1 MNWYS
6 QRMLKAAEKRFLE
19 RTLLATAALAS
30 VAVTPKTTADPI
42 NVVKMAVIAVLG
54 FSTAGLLAL
63 NFQKLYRKG
72 NKLVF
77 NISGLFILFLLLG
90 IITSGK
96 NFNQEFFGTYGR
108 NSGFVTYISL
118 LILMLCASV
127 ISSESFVRKFIFT
140 FIAVGIL
147 STVYGYLQHVGIEP
161 AGWVS
166 PYNPILGFMGNPDF
180 MGAFLGLTIIAALGP
195 ILSPG
200 VDVKYRGLCI
210 AYVLAAFYLIR
221 LTGVKQ
227 GLMVVITGIS
237 VVIVVRVF
245 FSKLRVLSYLALGV
259 SFFVG
264 GLVFLA
270 LLNVGPLAGLLYKAS
285 LTARGYYWQAA
296 IRMIQE
302 NPILG
307 VGLDSYGDWYRRT
320 RSLEAYNWLPT
331 QYSDS
336 AHNVYLDIAAGGGI
350 PLLLVYFSLMVL
362 VVVIAIKEL
371 KTLQTFDSFFAALLA
386 IWVGFSAQLLISINQ
401 IGIAVWGW
409 IATGLLIGYHN
420 RNREISE
427 SLIST
432 QPKTKKIKGYK
443 SNFRETTLRS
453 EAVVSIAIGLSVGC
467 LMGLPTYIGAARYFT
482 ALSSGEVQSIER
494 AAYFWPKN
502 ERHFMQV
509 AITLRDNKQNTISAN
524 PKIDPNSIKDYS
536 NLGLGI
542 AREAIKYFPDSIS
555 AWQLLRSF
563 PGITPQE
570 DELSKREITRL
581 DPIPH
586 SK

>member
-1 MNWYS
+1 
-6 QRMLKAAEKRFLE
+6 MLRAAEKRFLE

-30 VAVTPKTTADPI
+30 VAITPKTTADPI

-227 GLMVVITGIS
+227 GLMVVIIGIS

-270 LLNVGPLAGLLYKAS
+270 LFNVGPLAGLLYKAS

>member
-1 MNWYS
+1 
-6 QRMLKAAEKRFLE
+6 MLKAAEKRFLE

-227 GLMVVITGIS
+227 GLMVVIIGIS

-270 LLNVGPLAGLLYKAS
+270 LFNVGPLAGLLYKAS

-570 DELSKREITRL
+570 DELSKR
-581 DPIPH
+581 
-586 SK
+586 

>member
-1 MNWYS
+1 
-6 QRMLKAAEKRFLE
+6 MLRAAEKRFLE

-30 VAVTPKTTADPI
+30 VAITPKTTADPI

-90 IITSGK
+90 IITSGR

-210 AYVLAAFYLIR
+210 AYVLAALYLIR

-227 GLMVVITGIS
+227 GLMVVIIGIS

-245 FSKLRVLSYLALGV
+245 FSKLRVLSYLAVGV

-270 LLNVGPLAGLLYKAS
+270 LFNVGPLAGLLYKAS

-427 SLIST
+427 SLIPT

-502 ERHFMQV
+502 ERHFIQV

-524 PKIDPNSIKDYS
+524 PEIDPNSIKDYS

-542 AREAIKYFPDSIS
+542 AREAVKYFPNSIS

>member
-1 MNWYS
+1 
-6 QRMLKAAEKRFLE
+6 MLRAAEKRFLE

-30 VAVTPKTTADPI
+30 VAITPKTTADPI

-96 NFNQEFFGTYGR
+96 NFNQDFFGTYGR

-127 ISSESFVRKFIFT
+127 VSSENFVRKFIFT

-147 STVYGYLQHVGIEP
+147 SSVYGYLQHVGIEP

-166 PYNPILGFMGNPDF
+166 PYNPIIGFMGNPDF

-200 VDVKYRGLCI
+200 VDAKYRGLCI
-210 AYVLAAFYLIR
+210 GYVLAALYLIR

-227 GLMVVITGIS
+227 GLMVVIIGIS
-237 VVIVVRVF
+237 VVVVVRVF

-270 LLNVGPLAGLLYKAS
+270 LFNVGPLAGLLYKAS

>member
-1 MNWYS
+1 
-6 QRMLKAAEKRFLE
+6 MLKAAEKRFLE

-227 GLMVVITGIS
+227 GLMVVIIGIS

-270 LLNVGPLAGLLYKAS
+270 LFNVGPLSGLLYKAS

>member
-1 MNWYS
+1 
-6 QRMLKAAEKRFLE
+6 MLRAAEKRFLE

-30 VAVTPKTTADPI
+30 VAITPKTTADPI

-90 IITSGK
+90 IITSGR

-210 AYVLAAFYLIR
+210 AYVLAALYLIR

-227 GLMVVITGIS
+227 GLMVVIIGIS

-270 LLNVGPLAGLLYKAS
+270 LFNVGPLAGLLYKAS

-542 AREAIKYFPDSIS
+542 AREAVKYFPNSIS

>member
-1 MNWYS
+1 
-6 QRMLKAAEKRFLE
+6 MLRAAEKRFLE

-30 VAVTPKTTADPI
+30 VAITPKTTADPI

-90 IITSGK
+90 IITSGR

-127 ISSESFVRKFIFT
+127 VSSENFVRKFIFT

-147 STVYGYLQHVGIEP
+147 SSVYGYLQHVGIEP

-166 PYNPILGFMGNPDF
+166 PYNPIIGFMGNPDF

-200 VDVKYRGLCI
+200 VDAKYRGLCI
-210 AYVLAAFYLIR
+210 GYVLAALYLIR

-227 GLMVVITGIS
+227 GLMVVIIGIS
-237 VVIVVRVF
+237 VVVVVRVF

-270 LLNVGPLAGLLYKAS
+270 LFNVGPLAGLLYKVS

>member
-1 MNWYS
+1 
-6 QRMLKAAEKRFLE
+6 MLRAAEKRFLE

-30 VAVTPKTTADPI
+30 VAITPKTTADPI

-72 NKLVF
+72 SKLVF

-108 NSGFVTYISL
+108 NSRFVTYISL

-166 PYNPILGFMGNPDF
+166 PYNPIIGFMGNPDF

-200 VDVKYRGLCI
+200 IDAKYRGLCI
-210 AYVLAAFYLIR
+210 GYVLAALYLIR

-227 GLMVVITGIS
+227 GLMVVIIGIS
-237 VVIVVRVF
+237 VVVVVRVF

-259 SFFVG
+259 SFFLG

-270 LLNVGPLAGLLYKAS
+270 LFNVGPLAGLLYKSS
-285 LTARGYYWQAA
+285 LTARGHYWQAA

-307 VGLDSYGDWYRRT
+307 VGLDTYGDWYRRA
-320 RSLEAYNWLPT
+320 RSLEAYNWAPS

-336 AHNVYLDIAAGGGI
+336 AHNVYLDMAAGGGI
-350 PLLLVYFSLMVL
+350 PLLLVYLSLMVL
-362 VVVIAIKEL
+362 VVVITIREL
-371 KTLQTFDSFFAALLA
+371 NTLQNFDPFFAVLLA
-386 IWVGFSAQLLISINQ
+386 IWVGFNAQLLISINQ
-401 IGIAVWGW
+401 IGVAVWGW
-409 IATGLLIGYHN
+409 ISTGLIIGYHN
-420 RNREISE
+420 RNREFPE
-427 SLIST
+427 TLNST
-432 QPKTKKIKGYK
+432 HPNPKKIKGNK

-453 EAVVSIAIGLSVGC
+453 EAVATIVIGLTVGC
-467 LMGLPTYIGAARYFT
+467 LIGLPSYVGEARYFT
-482 ALSSGEVQSIER
+482 ALSSGDVQSIQR
-494 AAYFWPKN
+494 AAYFWPRN
-502 ERHFMQV
+502 ERHMRQG
-509 AITLRDNKQNTISAN
+509 AITLRDNKLNTISAN
-524 PKIDPNSIKDYS
+524 PEVDPKIVPDYS
-536 NLGLGI
+536 NLGLSI
-542 AREAIKYFPDSIS
+542 ARDAVKYFPDSIS
-555 AWQLLRSF
+555 VWELLRSF

-570 DELSKREITRL
+570 DELSKSEISRL
-581 DPIPH
+581 DPIAN

>member
-1 MNWYS
+1 
-6 QRMLKAAEKRFLE
+6 MLKAAEKRFLE

-30 VAVTPKTTADPI
+30 VAITPKTTADPI

-90 IITSGK
+90 IVTSGK

-127 ISSESFVRKFIFT
+127 VSSENFVRKFIFT
-140 FIAVGIL
+140 FIVVGIL
-147 STVYGYLQHVGIEP
+147 STGYGYLQHIGIEP

-195 ILSPG
+195 ILSPE
-200 VDVKYRGLCI
+200 VDNKYRGLCI
-210 AYVLAAFYLIR
+210 GYVLAALYLVR

-227 GLMVVITGIS
+227 GLLIVIIGIS
-237 VVIVVRVF
+237 VVVVVRVF
-245 FSKLRVLSYLALGV
+245 FSKLKVLSYLALGV

-270 LLNVGPLAGLLYKAS
+270 LFNVGPLAGLLYKSS

-296 IRMIQE
+296 IKMIQE

-307 VGLDSYGDWYRRT
+307 VGLDTYGDWYRRA

-331 QYSDS
+331 QYSNS
-336 AHNVYLDIAAGGGI
+336 AHNVYLDMAAGGGI
-350 PLLLVYFSLMVL
+350 PLLLVYLSLMGL
-362 VVVIAIKEL
+362 TIVIAIREL
-371 KTLQTFDSFFAALLA
+371 KALQKFDPFFAVLLA

-401 IGIAVWGW
+401 IGVAVWGW
-409 IATGLLIGYHN
+409 ISTGLIIGYHN
-420 RNREISE
+420 RNRELPETLNSI
-427 SLIST
+427 
-432 QPKTKKIKGYK
+432 QPKTKKINGYK

-453 EAVVSIAIGLSVGC
+453 EAVVSIAIGLIVGC
-467 LMGLPTYIGAARYFT
+467 LMGLPSYVGAARYFT
-482 ALSSGEVQSIER
+482 ALSSGDVQSIQR

-502 ERHFMQV
+502 ERHMLQV

-524 PKIDPNSIKDYS
+524 PEVDPKIVPDYS
-536 NLGLGI
+536 NLGLSI
-542 AREAIKYFPDSIS
+542 ARDAIKYFPDSIS
-555 AWQLLRSF
+555 VWELLRSF

-570 DELSKREITRL
+570 DELTKREITRL

>member
-1 MNWYS
+1 
-6 QRMLKAAEKRFLE
+6 MLKAPEKRFLE
-19 RTLLATAALAS
+19 RLLLAAAALAT
-30 VAVTPKTTADPI
+30 VAITPKTTADPI
-42 NVVKMAVIAVLG
+42 NVIKMSVIAILG
-54 FSTAGLLAL
+54 FSGAGLLIL
-63 NFQKLYRKG
+63 NFKKLYKKG

-90 IITSGK
+90 IVTSGK

-127 ISSESFVRKFIFT
+127 VSAENFVRKFIFT
-140 FIAVGIL
+140 FIAVGFL

-200 VDVKYRGLCI
+200 VDAKYRGLCI
-210 AYVLAAFYLIR
+210 GYVLVALYLIR
-221 LTGVKQ
+221 LMGVKQ
-227 GLMVVITGIS
+227 GFLVAIIGIS
-237 VVIVVRVF
+237 VVFVVRIF
-245 FSKLRVLSYLALGV
+245 FSKLRVLYYLAVGV
-259 SFFVG
+259 GLFVG

-270 LLNVGPLAGLLYKAS
+270 LFNVGPLASLLYKSS

-296 IRMIQE
+296 IKMIQE

-307 VGLDSYGDWYRRT
+307 VGLDSYGDWYRRA

-336 AHNVYLDIAAGGGI
+336 AHNVYLDMAAGGGI
-350 PLLLVYFSLMVL
+350 PLLLVYLSLMGL

-371 KTLQTFDSFFAALLA
+371 KALQNFDPFFASLLA
-386 IWVGFSAQLLISINQ
+386 IWVSFSAQLLISINQ
-401 IGIAVWGW
+401 IGVAVWGW
-409 IATGLLIGYHN
+409 IATGLIIGYHN
-420 RNREISE
+420 RNREMTEGLNSI
-427 SLIST
+427 
-432 QPKTKKIKGYK
+432 QPKVKKIKGYK
-443 SNFRETTLRS
+443 SNLREATLRS
-453 EAVVSIAIGLSVGC
+453 EAVVSITIGLTLGC

-502 ERHFMQV
+502 ERHFLQV

-524 PKIDPNSIKDYS
+524 PKIDPISIPDYS
-536 NLGLGI
+536 NLGLGV
-542 AREAIKYFPDSIS
+542 ARDAVKYFPDSIS

-563 PGITPQE
+563 PGITAQE
-570 DELSKREITRL
+570 DELSKRKIARL
-581 DPIPH
+581 DPIAH

>member
-1 MNWYS
+1 
-6 QRMLKAAEKRFLE
+6 MLRAAEKRFLE

-30 VAVTPKTTADPI
+30 VAITPKTTADPI

-90 IITSGK
+90 IITSGR

-127 ISSESFVRKFIFT
+127 VSSENFVRKFIFT

-147 STVYGYLQHVGIEP
+147 SSVYGYLQHVGIEP

-166 PYNPILGFMGNPDF
+166 PYNPIIGFMGNPDF

-200 VDVKYRGLCI
+200 VDAKYRGLCI
-210 AYVLAAFYLIR
+210 GYVLAALYLIR

-227 GLMVVITGIS
+227 GLMVVIIGIS
-237 VVIVVRVF
+237 VVVVVRVF

-270 LLNVGPLAGLLYKAS
+270 LFNVGPLAGLLYKAS

-427 SLIST
+427 SLIPT

>member
-1 MNWYS
+1 
-6 QRMLKAAEKRFLE
+6 MLRAAEKRFLE

-30 VAVTPKTTADPI
+30 VAITPKTTADPI

-72 NKLVF
+72 SKLVF

-227 GLMVVITGIS
+227 GLMVVIIGIS

-270 LLNVGPLAGLLYKAS
+270 LFNVGPLAGLLYKAS

-524 PKIDPNSIKDYS
+524 PEIDPNSIKDYS

-542 AREAIKYFPDSIS
+542 AREAVKYFPNSIS